1 MLNMALNA
9 EMDKKRT
16 QPSAMDANQRKVDS
30 KESQWKPAP
39 IIGREMTL
47 GQQNKPQYSM
57 LGASLA
63 PTQA

>member
-47 GQQNKPQYSM
+47 GQ
-57 LGASLA
+57 
-63 PTQA
+63 